1 MKKKKKKMKEK
12 AVIAVLVA
20 AVAALGNLS
29 LLLEKVAE
37 NAKTF
42 AETCSGKK
50 KELEKKEK
58 QLSSK
63 FRRKENDD
71 PFRYKKAQEELAR
84 EGLNSQILRGPL
96 DSSKEVKIRSF
107 KEGETCD
114 ERKHSDYT
122 DAFASFVEEVSKRK
136 RESRSR
142 KILFYASCINLQ
154 TLTPDPEKYIVL
166 VEEHKAR
173 KFFLVKVYYKN
184 DTKDGSPRVSLVK
197 TVDQGK
203 DKLSMQAAT
212 QKRLSQ
218 ETLVKSILSVLKKK
232 ELLPYCERVYNTI
245 AEEGEAVFNALVA
258 LKISEKEFL
267 EKYGTEN
274 LQKAWVTALAKRF
287 GGDTE
292 QAVVTP
298 KEDSVGCYR
307 IKFAS

>member
-1 MKKKKKKMKEK
+1 MKKKKMKEK

-20 AVAALGNLS
+20 AVAALGKIS

-37 NAKTF
+37 NAKAL
-42 AETCSGKK
+42 AETCRGKK
-50 KELEKKEK
+50 KELKKKER
-58 QLSSK
+58 QLSSTS
-63 FRRKENDD
+63 RRKENDD

-96 DSSKEVKIRSF
+96 DSSKESKILSF
-107 KEGETCD
+107 KEGESCD

-122 DAFASFVEEVSKRK
+122 DAFASFVEEVNKRK
-136 RESRSR
+136 SRPR
-142 KILFYASCINLQ
+142 KISFYASCINLQ
-154 TLTPDPEKYIVL
+154 TLTPDPEKYIIL
-166 VEEHKAR
+166 VEEHKVR
-173 KFFLVKVYYKN
+173 KFFLIKVYYKN

-197 TVDQGK
+197 TADQGK
-203 DKLSMQAAT
+203 EKFSMQAAT
-212 QKRLSQ
+212 QKRLSP

>member
-1 MKKKKKKMKEK
+1 MKKIIKEK
-12 AVIAVLVA
+12 AVIAVFVA
-20 AVAALGNLS
+20 AVAALGKLS

-37 NAKTF
+37 NAKIF
-42 AETCSGKK
+42 AETCRGKK
-50 KELEKKEK
+50 KELQKKEK
-58 QLSSK
+58 QLISK
-63 FRRKENDD
+63 SRRKENDD

-122 DAFASFVEEVSKRK
+122 DAFASFVEEVNK
-136 RESRSR
+136 RELRPR

-154 TLTPDPEKYIVL
+154 TLTPDPEKYIIL

-173 KFFLVKVYYKN
+173 NFFLVKVYYKN
-184 DTKDGSPRVSLVK
+184 DTKDGSPRVSLIK

-203 DKLSMQAAT
+203 EKFSMQAAT

-274 LQKAWVTALAKRF
+274 LQKAWVTALSKRF

-292 QAVVTP
+292 QAVVIP

>member
-1 MKKKKKKMKEK
+1 MKKKMKEK

-20 AVAALGNLS
+20 AVAALGELS

-37 NAKTF
+37 NAKDL
-42 AETCSGKK
+42 AETCRGKK
-50 KELEKKEK
+50 KELQKKEK
-58 QLSSK
+58 QLISK
-63 FRRKENDD
+63 SRRKENDD
-71 PFRYKKAQEELAR
+71 PFRYKQAQEELAR

-96 DSSKEVKIRSF
+96 DSFKESKIRSF
-107 KEGETCD
+107 KEGETYD
-114 ERKHSDYT
+114 ERKCSDYT
-122 DAFASFVEEVSKRK
+122 DAFASFVEEVNKRG
-136 RESRSR
+136 SRPR
-142 KILFYASCINLQ
+142 KISFYASCINLK
-154 TLTPDPEKYIVL
+154 TLTPNPEKYVIL
-166 VEEHKAR
+166 VEEHKIR
-173 KFFLVKVYYKN
+173 KFFLIKVYYKN

-203 DKLSMQAAT
+203 EKFSMQAAT

-258 LKISEKEFL
+258 LKISEKEFH

-292 QAVVTP
+292 QAVVTL

>member
-1 MKKKKKKMKEK
+1 MKKMKEK

-20 AVAALGNLS
+20 AVAALGKLS

-37 NAKTF
+37 NAKIF
-42 AETCSGKK
+42 AETCRGKK
-50 KELEKKEK
+50 KELQKKEK
-58 QLSSK
+58 QLISK
-63 FRRKENDD
+63 SRRKEKENDD
-71 PFRYKKAQEELAR
+71 PFRYKQAQEELAR
-84 EGLNSQILRGPL
+84 EGLNSQILRGHL
-96 DSSKEVKIRSF
+96 DSSKESKILSF
-107 KEGETCD
+107 KEGESCD

-122 DAFASFVEEVSKRK
+122 DAFASFVEEVNKRK
-136 RESRSR
+136 SRPR

-154 TLTPDPEKYIVL
+154 TLTPNPEKYIIL
-166 VEEHKAR
+166 VEEHKVR
-173 KFFLVKVYYKN
+173 KFFLIKVYYKN

-197 TVDQGK
+197 TTDQGK
-203 DKLSMQAAT
+203 EKFSMQAAT
-212 QKRLSQ
+212 QKRLSP